1 MPETLFPLSVLL
13 TIVMRPAPSLEIP
26 SPTDL
31 PWRFGRDFAANFLMS
46 QLLLFSAERRV
57 PAYRAAGSERPKA
70 ARICC

>member
-1 MPETLFPLSVLL
+1 MLRCGLAFLWAGLAAVLRRRPFPKA
-13 TIVMRPAPSLEIP
+13 RA
-26 SPTDL
+26 DL

-57 PAYRAAGSERPKA
+57 PAYRAVGSETAKA